1 MSGVNKVIILG
12 RIGQSPE
19 VKTLNS
25 GDKVANMSVATSESY
40 TNKSGEKV
48 ETTEWHNIEIWGK
61 LAGVVEQYLHK
72 GDQVYIEGKIKT
84 ESWDKDGEKRY
95 RTKIRGL
102 SLQMI
107 GSKNQGQQNQG
118 QPSQNQTQ
126 QDASHS
132 NLGNPDDTD
141 ELPF

>member
-12 RIGQSPE
+12 RIGQDPE

-107 GSKNQGQQNQG
+107 GSKQNQGQQ
-118 QPSQNQTQ
+118 SQNSTQ

-132 NLGNPDDTD
+132 NLGNPDETD
-141 ELPF
+141 DLPF